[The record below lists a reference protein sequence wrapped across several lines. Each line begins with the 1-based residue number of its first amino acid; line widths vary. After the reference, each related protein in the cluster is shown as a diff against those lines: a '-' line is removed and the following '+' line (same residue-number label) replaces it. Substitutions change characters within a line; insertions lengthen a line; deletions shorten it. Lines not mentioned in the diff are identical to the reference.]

1 MVRYF
6 KTRNGLRFYA
16 IESGGRKKVRW
27 ALSNLN
33 HSTIGR
39 IVRLRITAETIR
51 DELVGV
57 TPSKV
62 PVEWRESFARFFWR
76 SKL

>member
-1 MVRYF
+1 MVRYY
-6 KTRNGLRFYA
+6 KTRNGLRFYCVEA
-16 IESGGRKKVRW
+16 SGRKPVRW
-27 ALSNLN
+27 ALTNLN

-51 DELVGV
+51 DELVSV

-62 PVEWRESFARFFWR
+62 PAEWRERFGQFFWR